1 LLVAGILGSIALPAV
16 SDEVHRRKPI
26 ILLGILGAVPATLCL
41 ALGHGFPFEIA
52 CFFVLGFCIT
62 GVTPVAYQYGAE
74 ITHPAPEGASNGIFA
89 LVVQASGLLIVLMDA
104 LKSFFHDSYIPSLVG
119 LAVMLSASG
128 LLFLS
133 AKESPDMLKGTT
145 D

>member
-1 LLVAGILGSIALPAV
+1 
-16 SDEVHRRKPI
+16 
-26 ILLGILGAVPATLCL
+26 
-41 ALGHGFPFEIA
+41 
-52 CFFVLGFCIT
+52 
-62 GVTPVAYQYGAE
+62 
-74 ITHPAPEGASNGIFA
+74 
-89 LVVQASGLLIVLMDA
+89 VQASGLLIVLMDA